1 MLTLTDIIAASG
13 YNALLTGYNETSD
26 NIDGIFKAQSPS
38 GVFYGGTAYNNN
50 DFTSP
55 DVVGVTT
62 DWDKSG
68 ISLPLS
74 GSDIMCGVY
83 TFSYKPRLTL
93 VDTFSGFDAGGY
105 FKVTSTKDYSTLF
118 GAAPVG
124 MKLQIYNTNGV
135 TTNEGTYDL
144 TAVTFA
150 TTYTKFYVSGT
161 PSTFTPDADD
171 HISIIFETSN
181 TFTYCYES
189 PTTDIDSES
198 SCIYSTLKFTDSS
211 VYDVLFTGYG
221 TITPT
226 ATRAWSIQCPS
237 AYSAS
242 PVTAGSVNPLII
254 GYGTSYNSGADI
266 WTGNYIGQLT
276 STLTYAV
283 DTWGTGVYWV
293 LVYDSI
299 VSSTTAAVECDTCFC
314 DIKQCVVN
322 LYNRYLGYLNT
333 NPTKALQLAGYLLR
347 INSAWT
353 LYGMEERCGGNYT
366 TWCNEIS
373 AIVVS
378 ENCQCVTD
386 TSVSK
391 EVVPLSL
398 QISGTGSCDC
408 GITFG
413 TGVAGFPLTPTDGD
427 THIFNA
433 TGGGYTLG
441 DIYYYTSGA
450 WVFQF
455 NTIGAAGL
463 SADVT
468 RTSTDSLAIAIASK
482 TFTYTSSLN
491 LGWLVG
497 TRLRAAS
504 AANATNYMEGL
515 VTSVSATSVTINV
528 DAIGGSGTFADWN
541 IFIVG
546 GLGLTGADG
555 TAVLFDNTLETPTTL
570 AGVGTYATFTGM
582 TSGVLTNLAT
592 VGDKYIIKAA
602 FETSALNKTPD
613 TVKIRIDGLT
623 LKYSYLPSPH
633 NVKDIEINFYGKCL
647 CANVVAEAT
656 VIDVAAK
663 KLMVKY
669 SVELL
674 DPYANVLSTGTA
686 YSLITLSSALNAVV
700 VDAQGKI
707 GASGTVRCRS
717 LSVEFLNK

>member
-1 MLTLTDIIAASG
+1 MINTHIKFRASYYANTKLLTLTDIIATSG

-237 AYSAS
+237 AYSSS
-242 PVTAGSVNPLII
+242 PVTAGNVNPLTI
-254 GYGTSYNSGADI
+254 GYGTSYNSGANI

-283 DTWGTGVYWV
+283 DTWGAGVYWV

-299 VSSTTAAVECDTCFC
+299 VSSTPATVECDTCFC

-333 NPTKALQLAGYLLR
+333 NPAKALQLAGYLLR

-398 QISGTGSCDC
+398 QISGTGSYDC

-413 TGVAGFPLTPTDGD
+413 TGVAGFPLTPTEGD

-433 TGGGYTLG
+433 TGGAYSLG

-455 NTIGAAGL
+455 NTIGATGATGATG
-463 SADVT
+463 SNGAT
-468 RTSTDSLAIAIASK
+468 
-482 TFTYTSSLN
+482 
-491 LGWLVG
+491 G
-497 TRLRAAS
+497 AA
-504 AANATNYMEGL
+504 
-515 VTSVSATSVTINV
+515 
-528 DAIGGSGTFADWN
+528 
-541 IFIVG
+541 
-546 GLGLTGADG
+546 GADG
-555 TAVLFDNTLETPTTL
+555 TSVLFDNTLETPTTL

-582 TSGVLTNLAT
+582 TSGVLTNLAA

-623 LKYSYLPSPH
+623 PKYSYLASPY
-633 NVKDIEINFYGKCL
+633 NGLDVEIPFAGKCL

-674 DPYANVLSTGTA
+674 DPYANVLSTGTS

-707 GASGTVRCRS
+707 GSSGTVKCRS